1 MKKFLEEFKAFILR
15 GNVLDLAVAVI
26 IGGAFQ
32 KIIASLVD
40 DVIMPIISLITGGI
54 DFNNWFLAFDGK
66 HYETLNA
73 AKAAGV
79 ATLNYGTFLTAV
91 INFLIMAF
99 VIFLLVKAMNTLIN
113 HTRIKKDAEAA
124 IPQSKICLF
133 CKSEIAI
140 DATRCPHCT
149 SLLEENEKS

>member
-91 INFLIMAF
+91 INFLM
-99 VIFLLVKAMNTLIN
+99 VKAMNTLIN

-124 IPQSKICLF
+124 IPQSKFCPF

>member
-1 MKKFLEEFKAFILR
+1 MKKFFEEFKTFILR

-40 DVIMPIISLITGGI
+40 DVIMPIVSLITGGI
-54 DFNNWFLAFDGK
+54 DFNNWFFTFDGK

-73 AKAAGV
+73 AKAAGA

-99 VIFLLVKAMNTLIN
+99 VIFLLVKTMNSLIN
-113 HTRIKKDAEAA
+113 HTRVKKAAEETA
-124 IPQSKICLF
+124 PESKVCPY

-149 SLLEENEKS
+149 SNLAEN

>member
-1 MKKFLEEFKAFILR
+1 MRKFLDEFKTFILR

-40 DVIMPIISLITGGI
+40 DVIMPIVSMITGGI
-54 DFNNWFLAFDGK
+54 DFNNWFFAFNGK
-66 HYETLNA
+66 HYATLA
-73 AKAAGV
+73 EAKTAGA

-99 VIFLLVKAMNTLIN
+99 VIFLLVKTMNSLMNKTLRAKN
-113 HTRIKKDAEAA
+113 EPEAA
-124 IPQSKICLF
+124 PTTKVCPF
-133 CKSEIAI
+133 CKSEIAV
-140 DATRCPHCT
+140 DASRCPYCT
-149 SLLEENEKS
+149 SVLTTE